1 MRAPLSRR
9 TRVLLRPLMVEE
21 RMEPTENVARVPT
34 LLLTS
39 SNPEARAVR
48 REVERERP

>member
-1 MRAPLSRR
+1 MRAPLSRG
-9 TRVLLRPLMVEE
+9 TCILLRPLMVEE
-21 RMEPTENVARVPT
+21 RMEPTENVVRVST

-39 SNPEARAVR
+39 SSSEGRTVR